1 MENEISPHI
10 FTRLFNCGAELGA
23 IEALIKTG
31 HLRSYL
37 KKSEA
42 FRLFGRKHVEHWI
55 DQGLITPRKDGD
67 HSAAWRIDRLEI
79 EAVAKAIDLLRY
91 L

>member
-1 MENEISPHI
+1 MEPAISNVLI
-10 FTRLFNCGAELGA
+10 QTFSCGAELGA
-23 IEALIKTG
+23 IQALVKTG
-31 HLRSYL
+31 QLRPYL

-42 FRLFGRKHVEHWI
+42 FRQFGRKKVEDWI
-55 DQGLITPRKDGD
+55 RDGLITPRKDGG

-79 EAVAKAIDLLRY
+79 ECLAKAIYMTRY

>member
-1 MENEISPHI
+1 MENEIPPY
-10 FTRLFNCGAELGA
+10 LFIRICNCGAKLGA
-23 IEALIKTG
+23 TAALVKTG
-31 HLRSYL
+31 QLRPYL

-42 FRLFGRKHVEHWI
+42 FRLFGRKNVEHWI
-55 DQGLITPRKDGD
+55 EQGLITPRKDGV

-79 EAVAKAIDLLRY
+79 ETVTKAIELLRF